1 MRRWIVTGTLGLLL
15 SSPLAAQTPP
25 PIQGTVALKGTM
37 TKFYRALN
45 TLVVTTMDGVE
56 HVYHFTANV
65 LVHGSKGTGPDALAG
80 LRPGTTVVVHYRTI
94 NGADQSA
101 EEIDAVEAQGL
112 KIAEGVV
119 TRLDLPRREIV
130 LRFNDGT
137 TDTLRLS
144 WLTGFRTPTMN
155 ELYRGFRVGNTNTQA
170 NAALKA
176 EESHG
181 PEAAFTMRRDRW
193 TGRAVPA

>member
-137 TDTLRLS
+137 TDTLRLTERAAGEADDS
-144 WLTGFRTPTMN
+144 IKSDGTTTVTVYYTDERGYRLAHYFRRMP
-155 ELYRGFRVGNTNTQA
+155 
-170 NAALKA
+170 
-176 EESHG
+176 
-181 PEAAFTMRRDRW
+181 
-193 TGRAVPA
+193 

>member
-80 LRPGTTVVVHYRTI
+80 LRPGTTFVVHYRTI

-119 TRLDLPRREIV
+119 TRLDLPRPAHIDE
-130 LRFNDGT
+130 
-137 TDTLRLS
+137 
-144 WLTGFRTPTMN
+144 
-155 ELYRGFRVGNTNTQA
+155 
-170 NAALKA
+170 
-176 EESHG
+176 
-181 PEAAFTMRRDRW
+181 
-193 TGRAVPA
+193 AVPANRACGDPRRAASVPMRREAERT